1 MSVSWPWLCA
11 WCSHVDS
18 TELAEGHVSSCSEFL
33 ATCPVGEEH
42 KAWLLEAKEKLVK
55 PMEML
60 LSFDAK
66 DLVVARALCLKLLAL
81 ERTDWYGS
89 TQERY
94 PDGATI
100 AALEIL
106 RRVASKG
113 DAEVV
118 RVLKFWLK
126 KVYYKDFGT
135 DECTDSVKTV
145 FHAVKA
151 VPDLVEAGDTEVLE
165 ILKHHTDACAM
176 IEGLCVAADLR
187 EADLPEGSRGHSA
200 SCLRNGASLSAR
212 STATAPGDYRP
223 ESVRSGKTRKL
234 VFTSDAV
241 AAFEARRPET
251 IERARAFNRMDS
263 EDRARALAR
272 VAELQEQGQSPN
284 AAARAAAEEMGR
296 SHETIR
302 QLLAQGSAAQRAGPR
317 GSAASPYAR
326 TTGSSSRRT
335 QPNGWGATRCATRRT
350 IDAARLER
358 LRNLELHWHR
368 P

>member
-1 MSVSWPWLCA
+1 MPVVTIRNLAGEICWGPLEVGEDEEVQDLLEDLVPKLGHPA
-11 WCSHVDS
+11 FGLQLLHG
-18 TELAEGHVSSCSEFL
+18 TEVVTKLGSEDVELTVQLLSAEGFVSRCSEFL
-33 ATCPVGEEH
+33 ATCPEGEEH
-42 KAWLLEAKEKLVK
+42 KAWLLEAEEKLVK

-66 DLVVARALCLKLLAL
+66 DLMVARALCLKLLAL

-126 KVYYKDFGT
+126 KVCYKDFGT

-165 ILKHHTDACAM
+165 ILKHHVLELNNHWSDYNSGGVWMCLEAVNGITSKEHPAGANLILQMLEGWGDYLELYDVPEDGKACLVL
-176 IEGLCVAADLR
+176 LCRLEEMTGKKSSYMEKILATAKDNGVVAAATDTI
-187 EADLPEGSRGHSA
+187 PEVTFE
-200 SCLRNGASLSAR
+200 
-212 STATAPGDYRP
+212 TA
-223 ESVRSGKTRKL
+223 
-234 VFTSDAV
+234 
-241 AAFEARRPET
+241 
-251 IERARAFNRMDS
+251 
-263 EDRARALAR
+263 
-272 VAELQEQGQSPN
+272 
-284 AAARAAAEEMGR
+284 
-296 SHETIR
+296 
-302 QLLAQGSAAQRAGPR
+302 
-317 GSAASPYAR
+317 YAYL
-326 TTGSSSRRT
+326 T
-335 QPNGWGATRCATRRT
+335 Q
-350 IDAARLER
+350 
-358 LRNLELHWHR
+358 
-368 P
+368 